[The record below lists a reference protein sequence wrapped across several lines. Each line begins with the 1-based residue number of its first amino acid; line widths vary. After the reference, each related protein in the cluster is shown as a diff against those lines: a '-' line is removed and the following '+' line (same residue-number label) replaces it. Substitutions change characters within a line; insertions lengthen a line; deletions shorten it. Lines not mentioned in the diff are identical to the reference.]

1 MNRPFRLFYWAEVL
15 WPSIGGIETFS
26 RALLPRLAACG
37 YDIHVLTDD
46 ADGTLPAEEDLDGI
60 ILHRLPLRTAMSH
73 GNPGLLLENMRRIR
87 ALKQDIAPDIV
98 HLNFSG
104 PMTFYHLKTAQA
116 APSAMVATL
125 HGPVSSLRGGTDTLL
140 GDMFARADWIV
151 ANSHAVLG
159 DARAT
164 APAITDR
171 SSVIY
176 CGVEV
181 PNTGAPM
188 DLQSAPHLLCA
199 GRLVPEKGMD
209 LAVTAFSVIRRHFP
223 DARMTIA
230 GDGPERDAL
239 QRQALDLDVAGA
251 IDFTGWIEPAN
262 MPALLAQASLV
273 IMPSRWQEPFGLV
286 AVEAA
291 LQARPMLAAA
301 VGGLREA
308 VEDDVTGR
316 LVPGDDP
323 EALARAAIA
332 MLSDRAAL
340 AVMGERGRERAVRLF
355 SMDAAV
361 RALDAL
367 YRRVARP
374 A

>member
-1 MNRPFRLFYWAEVL
+1 MTQPLRLFYWAEIL
-15 WPSIGGIETFS
+15 WPSIGGIEIFS
-26 RALLPRLAACG
+26 RALLPRLATRG
-37 YDIHVLTDD
+37 YDIHVMTDD
-46 ADGTLPAEEDLDGI
+46 AAGTLPADENMDGFV
-60 ILHRLPLRTAMSH
+60 LHRLPLRTAMTN
-73 GNPGLLLENMRRIR
+73 GDPGLLLENVRKVR

-104 PMTFYHLKTAQA
+104 PMAFYHLKTAQA
-116 APSAMVATL
+116 VPSAMVTTL
-125 HGPVSSLRGGTDTLL
+125 HGPVSGLRGGAGTLL
-140 GDMFARADWIV
+140 GDLFARADWIV
-151 ANSHAVLG
+151 ANSNSVLA
-159 DARAT
+159 DAHAT
-164 APAITDR
+164 APAIAGR

-181 PNTGAPM
+181 SGAT
-188 DLQSAPHLLCA
+188 APLDMQGPHRLLCA

-209 LAVTAFSVIRRHFP
+209 LAITAFATIRRHLP
-223 DARMTIA
+223 DAHMTIA
-230 GDGPERDAL
+230 GDGPEREAL
-239 QRQALDLDVAGA
+239 QRQALDLGVAGA
-251 IDFTGWIEPAN
+251 VTFAGWVEPEN
-262 MPALLAQASLV
+262 MSALMAQASLV

-308 VEDDVTGR
+308 VEDGVTGR

-323 EALARAAIA
+323 KALAQAAIE
-332 MLSDRAAL
+332 MLSDRATL
-340 AVMGERGRERAVRLF
+340 ADMGRRGRDRAERLF
-355 SMDAAV
+355 TMDAAV
-361 RALDAL
+361 DALDVL